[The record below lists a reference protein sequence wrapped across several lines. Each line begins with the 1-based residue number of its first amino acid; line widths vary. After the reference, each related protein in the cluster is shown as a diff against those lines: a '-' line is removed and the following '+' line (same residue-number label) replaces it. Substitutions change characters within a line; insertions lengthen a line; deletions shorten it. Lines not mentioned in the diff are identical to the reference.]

1 MAANVFKLLVAAPEI
16 NSHNKKAKSIPVL
29 NPLDRYG
36 RVFFFS
42 WLGFMVAFLSWYAFP
57 PLLTV
62 TIKKDLHMTQ
72 EDVANSNIVALLATL
87 LVRFIAGPLCDRYGP
102 RLVFVGLL
110 LCGAI
115 PTAMAGLVTTPKGL
129 IALRFFVGILG
140 GTFVPC
146 QVWCTGFF
154 DKKIV
159 GTANSL
165 AGGWGNSG
173 GGITYFVMPA
183 IYDSLVAS
191 QGLTSH
197 KAWRVAYIV
206 PFIIITAVALGMLFL
221 CEDTPTG
228 KWSERHLGAQEI
240 FSPPSVSDGN
250 IIDIHSG
257 SGSNSPSAPSSVY
270 NVVAVD
276 VEKKGMQTPPIIDR
290 DASTMGHMDIL
301 KTDTVIAPTRNEAIQ
316 VAFSLSTMA
325 VAIPYACS
333 FGSELAINSILGTYY
348 AAQFPTMGQTKSGQ
362 WAAMFGLLNIICRPA
377 GGFIADIL
385 YRSTGTVWSKKLLM
399 TSLGLLMGAFQLAIG
414 LSDPRDESTM
424 FGLIAGLAFFLEAS
438 NGANFAVV
446 PHVHPYANG
455 IVSGLVGG
463 FGNLGGIIFAII
475 FRYNGARTPRKQIAQ
490 EINLNSLRTTTTNT
504 MAPIRRIAQI
514 VHLKPSAVAAY
525 KECHANVWPEVLQQ
539 IKDCNIT
546 DYSIFFDNDRT
557 LFATMKYIGTD
568 FEGDMERMRANPKVR
583 EWWAMTDGMQESPIP
598 GAVGSAE
605 GPGWWKPL
613 DEVFYCE

>member
-1 MAANVFKLLVAAPEI
+1 MAAGFLRLLFASPEI
-16 NSHNKKAKSIPVL
+16 NPGNRKAKSIPVL
-29 NPLDRYG
+29 NPFDQYG

-72 EDVANSNIVALLATL
+72 DEVSNSNIVALLATL
-87 LVRFIAGPLCDRYGP
+87 LVRLVAGPLCDRFGP

-110 LCGAI
+110 LSGAI
-115 PTAMAGLVTTPKGL
+115 PTAMAGLVTNPNGL

-183 IYDSLVAS
+183 IFDSLVSA
-191 QGLTSH
+191 QGLTPH

-206 PFIIITAVALGMLFL
+206 PFIIITAIALGMLFL

-228 KWSERHLGAQEI
+228 KWSERHLWAEGNTSSE
-240 FSPPSVSDGN
+240 SPSDGN
-250 IIDIHSG
+250 IVDVNSG
-257 SGSNSPSAPSSVY
+257 RTSKVPSSPPSIY
-270 NVVAVD
+270 NNASVD
-276 VEKKGMQTPPIIDR
+276 VEKKGTQSPQVFDK
-290 DASTMGHMDIL
+290 DASAMGQIGVY
-301 KTDTVIAPTRNEAIQ
+301 KQETVIAPTRKEALS
-316 VAFSLSTMA
+316 VAFSLSSMA

-333 FGSELAINSILGTYY
+333 FGSELAINSFLGTYY
-348 AAQFPTMGQTKSGQ
+348 AENFPSMSQTKTGQ
-362 WAAMFGLLNIICRPA
+362 WAAMFGLLNVVFRPA
-377 GGFIADIL
+377 GGFIADVL
-385 YRSTGTVWSKKLLM
+385 YRFTDNVWSKKLLM
-399 TSLGLLMGAFQLAIG
+399 SFLGLVMGAFLLAIG
-414 LSDPRDESTM
+414 LSNPTSEATM
-424 FGLIAGLAFFLEAS
+424 FGLMAGLAFFLEAA

-475 FRYNGARTPRKQIAQ
+475 FRYNGSQYGRSLWIIGVISMAA
-490 EINLNSLRTTTTNT
+490 NLAVSWIQ
-504 MAPIRRIAQI
+504 PVPKHPVIR
-514 VHLKPSAVAAY
+514 S
-525 KECHANVWPEVLQQ
+525 
-539 IKDCNIT
+539 
-546 DYSIFFDNDRT
+546 
-557 LFATMKYIGTD
+557 
-568 FEGDMERMRANPKVR
+568 
-583 EWWAMTDGMQESPIP
+583 
-598 GAVGSAE
+598 
-605 GPGWWKPL
+605 
-613 DEVFYCE
+613 